1 MCLRK
6 KEVVSKR
13 KENIKRTVRMNKL
26 VNVDK

>member
-1 MCLRK
+1 MCLGK

-13 KENIKRTVRMNKL
+13 KDIKRTVRMNKL

>member
-13 KENIKRTVRMNKL
+13 KDIKRTVRMNKL